1 MIFSENRYPL
11 FGIMLWC
18 GSGSGARGVVM
29 AILVIGLVVF
39 LGMHLLVTM
48 REARAAVITRIGEG
62 TYKGLF
68 ALLSLIGLILIGY
81 GFGQYRATGWI
92 QVWSP
97 PGWTYYVTQLL
108 MWPASILVVAAY
120 ARGDIWRTLKH
131 PFLVGVKTWAVA
143 HLISNGDLGS
153 IVLFGAFL
161 AWAVYDRITLKRR
174 GDAGAPAI
182 PAGGRQRDWIAIAVG
197 TVLYLLLGFVFHPI
211 VVGVPVFG
219 TPAY

>member
-1 MIFSENRYPL
+1 MGL
-11 FGIMLWC
+11 TL
-18 GSGSGARGVVM
+18 
-29 AILVIGLVVF
+29 LVIGLIVF
-39 LGMHLLVTM
+39 LGAHGFVTM
-48 REARAAVITRIGEG
+48 RGPRAALIARLGERP
-62 TYKGLF
+62 YKGLF
-68 ALLSLIGLILIGY
+68 ALVSLIGLVLIGY

-92 QVWSP
+92 NVWSP

-108 MWPASILVVAAY
+108 MWPASICVVAAY
-120 ARGDIWRTLKH
+120 SRGDIWRTLKH

-161 AWAVYDRITLKRR
+161 AWAVYDRISLKRR
-174 GDAGAPAI
+174 SDPGAPSI

-211 VVGVPVFG
+211 VVGLPVFG
-219 TPAY
+219 SPAF